1 MGVHRTKGLSRQEQ
15 MGHHGGDVRQL
26 MVDGRHHAG
35 PRSSPSRSAQGQ
47 EASEGHCKEHNR
59 AEPQRT
65 TAAPA
70 CSAPPVAEGRICVM
84 LLVLGATG
92 ERRLYFDPHFT
103 GGIWRTIQKCSV
115 LSLLMETAAGGVLR
129 SHWVRGRIILALR
142 VWA

>member
-1 MGVHRTKGLSRQEQ
+1 

-35 PRSSPSRSAQGQ
+35 PRSSPSCSAQGQ
-47 EASEGHCKEHNR
+47 EVSESHCKELNR

-92 ERRLYFDPHFT
+92 ERRPYFD
-103 GGIWRTIQKCSV
+103 RSQRERAAVSV
-115 LSLLMETAAGGVLR
+115 KTVKLISLKEFL
-129 SHWVRGRIILALR
+129 
-142 VWA
+142 